1 MVNVSSP
8 LNEDLKGYDLFPER
22 KGKVEKESLAKRI
35 IVGDGG
41 RDTLTR
47 LKCENDVATCIRNA
61 PIVKLMLAALKS
73 SGCEVDPKRHISC
86 EPCNSAVTGGYD
98 AEANQVVICQN
109 NVSGSGLVQGVL
121 AHELLHMF
129 DKCRTKM
136 DYNNNEHVAC
146 TEIRAANLLHCSF
159 LSAFVQGV
167 ASPFSFSKSHENCV
181 RYKAIQSLVA
191 AKKLSVFEAAY
202 NVDKV
207 FNVCYN
213 DLEPVGRRLR
223 RNSQDMEKAY
233 RDRYH
238 NGYGF

>member
-98 AEANQVVICQN
+98 AEANQ
-109 NVSGSGLVQGVL
+109 
-121 AHELLHMF
+121 
-129 DKCRTKM
+129 
-136 DYNNNEHVAC
+136 
-146 TEIRAANLLHCSF
+146 IRAANLLHCSF